1 MRAVSYAAYRQW
13 PELVDLPDPVCPA
26 DGVLVRV
33 AASGV
38 CRSDWHAWQGHDPVP
53 LPMVPGH
60 EFAGEVA
67 EVGARVR
74 GWRVGDRVVVPFA
87 CGCGQCPVC
96 RAGDTHVCPEQ
107 TQPGFTG
114 WGSFAELV
122 AVHAAD
128 TNVVARPPGLDP
140 VAAAALGCR
149 YATAHRALVGVGRLA
164 ADEWLVVHGCG
175 GVGLSAV
182 QIGVALGARVIAVD
196 VSAQAL
202 TRATELGAVGTL
214 LLRRG
219 QGTGEPA
226 PPPTELTAPTAPD
239 QVAARLVEMT
249 DGGPHLHVD
258 AIGSPGALQAGV
270 LALRPRGRHVQVGL
284 LLGADASCPVPMSRV
299 VAREL
304 AVVGAHGMP
313 AGDYPGLL
321 ALLDPA
327 RGAQALRP
335 QQLIGRVIG
344 LADAPAALA
353 AFGEPAAYP
362 GLTVIDLQR

>member
-74 GWRVGDRVVVPFA
+74 RWQVGERVVVPFA

-128 TNVVARPPGLDP
+128 TNVVALPPGLDP

-164 ADEWLVVHGCG
+164 DGEWLVVHGCG

-196 VSAQAL
+196 VSAHAL

-219 QGTGEPA
+219 PA
-226 PPPTELTAPTAPD
+226 TLAPD
-239 QVAARLVEMT
+239 EVAARLVEMT
-249 DGGPHLHVD
+249 DGGPHLHLD
-258 AIGSPGALQAGV
+258 AIGAPGALQAGV

-284 LLGADASCPVPMSRV
+284 LLGADASCAVPMSRV

-304 AVVGAHGMP
+304 AVLGAHGMP

-321 ALLDPA
+321 TLLDPA

-353 AFGEPAAYP
+353 ALGEPAAYP